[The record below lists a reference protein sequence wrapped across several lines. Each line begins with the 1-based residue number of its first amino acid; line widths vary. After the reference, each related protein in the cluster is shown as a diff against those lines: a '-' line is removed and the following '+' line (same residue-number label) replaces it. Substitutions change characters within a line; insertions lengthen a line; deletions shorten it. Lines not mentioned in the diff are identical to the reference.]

1 MRGLHQFALKIQE
14 RFFYGWV
21 VAGVA
26 ALGMFASGP
35 GQSHIF
41 SVFNGLIAADLN
53 LSASSVSTAYGLATL
68 VAAFGLPYVGQLV
81 DKFGP
86 RRVLLVVIFGLGLSC
101 MAFSQV
107 AGVLSLGLGF
117 AALRFLGQG
126 SLMLGCNNVVAQWF
140 NARRGFALSLVALGF
155 ALSVAIHP
163 PLAQWFVSLGGWRE
177 AWIWL
182 GLMTWALMIPAIYFF
197 VHDRPEQL
205 GLEPDGVQKNPTNV
219 QADSAE
225 QGMTR
230 AQAIRTSAFWIIAS
244 GLFAMSMLVTSLF
257 FHQVVMLEHKNFSA
271 QFAASLFALTSIVMA
286 IGIPTFGRVLDRVR
300 TQTSFAV
307 SLCLLSAAL
316 TSMAFVSGYASA
328 IAYAVVFG
336 VCVAGVQAH
345 YSYLWPR
352 FFGRKHLGAIQ
363 GLGQTIGVVGA
374 SLGPLPLAVAFD
386 VWGDFDAMLIG
397 LAVIPLVCAVAA
409 YRLVPPKLPTSP

>member
-41 SVFNGLIAADLN
+41 SVFNGLVAADLN

-107 AGVLSLGLGF
+107 AGMLSLGLGF

-155 ALSVAIHP
+155 ALSVAVHP
-163 PLAQWFVSLGGWRE
+163 PLAQWFISIGGWRE
-177 AWIWL
+177 AWVWL
-182 GLMTWALMIPAIYFF
+182 GMMTWALMLPVIYFL

-257 FHQVVMLEHKNFSA
+257 FTKS
-271 QFAASLFALTSIVMA
+271 SCWST
-286 IGIPTFGRVLDRVR
+286 R
-300 TQTSFAV
+300 TLAPS
-307 SLCLLSAAL
+307 SPPRCL
-316 TSMAFVSGYASA
+316 
-328 IAYAVVFG
+328 
-336 VCVAGVQAH
+336 
-345 YSYLWPR
+345 R
-352 FFGRKHLGAIQ
+352 
-363 GLGQTIGVVGA
+363 
-374 SLGPLPLAVAFD
+374 
-386 VWGDFDAMLIG
+386 
-397 LAVIPLVCAVAA
+397 
-409 YRLVPPKLPTSP
+409 

>member
-1 MRGLHQFALKIQE
+1 M
-14 RFFYGWV
+14 
-21 VAGVA
+21 
-26 ALGMFASGP
+26 
-35 GQSHIF
+35 
-41 SVFNGLIAADLN
+41 FNGLVAADLN

-182 GLMTWALMIPAIYFF
+182 GLMTWALMIPAILL
-197 VHDRPEQL
+197 RSRSP
-205 GLEPDGVQKNPTNV
+205 GTAG
-219 QADSAE
+219 A
-225 QGMTR
+225 R
-230 AQAIRTSAFWIIAS
+230 A
-244 GLFAMSMLVTSLF
+244 
-257 FHQVVMLEHKNFSA
+257 
-271 QFAASLFALTSIVMA
+271 
-286 IGIPTFGRVLDRVR
+286 GRG
-300 TQTSFAV
+300 SEE
-307 SLCLLSAAL
+307 SN
-316 TSMAFVSGYASA
+316 
-328 IAYAVVFG
+328 
-336 VCVAGVQAH
+336 
-345 YSYLWPR
+345 
-352 FFGRKHLGAIQ
+352 
-363 GLGQTIGVVGA
+363 
-374 SLGPLPLAVAFD
+374 
-386 VWGDFDAMLIG
+386 
-397 LAVIPLVCAVAA
+397 
-409 YRLVPPKLPTSP
+409 